1 MLILAIQG
9 HIRRFQP
16 SDCPRSPA
24 HQLLS
29 ATFLLVLIICAE
41 TYVFQNQILKVSI
54 LSIFHY
60 RLSASQCLRSSFFG
74 FYS

>member
-1 MLILAIQG
+1 MLKLAIQA

-16 SDCPRSPA
+16 SDCPRSPTL
-24 HQLLS
+24 QLFY

-60 RLSASQCLRSSFFG
+60 RLSA
-74 FYS
+74 